1 MRFIVSILLLI
12 ISIHTI
18 SAEEITTDNLLTNG
32 NFETGN
38 ANGWTTSGDTQV
50 VSDCCE
56 LNNVTSNYDLEFG
69 DSGSITQDVNLTT
82 NTITQDM
89 LDNGI
94 TLTQVTE
101 VQNGE
106 GGSYPAWSNNGAADT
121 FTINLNIKNS
131 SGTVIAT
138 MTTVRTDVTG
148 INGANF
154 TDTLIY
160 TGNGSNIGNTTISAV
175 DANAPATLGGPNVD
189 NISLRMTYN
198 NVVLEVETQEALQEF
213 EETVLFEEEESF
225 FTEEFVELFT
235 EEIQTIAAS
244 PLPAE
249 EKAVEITAAIIE
261 FEEKTETKVTKAEIQ
276 TTALLPPPT
285 MMAEEEEEKPAE
297 IAMAIIEE
305 TTKETSSL
313 PNPGGSSGS
322 SETEELIEETENVQE
337 EEKTESKSEVKTEE
351 KQKPKEQEKPK
362 KVKTK
367 ETKSKNTKVAK
378 LEAAMDKVDKVVKDT
393 AKNLEVKNIIK
404 LDAMKSDMV
413 LAEYMNQEFYKSK
426 DIYLNQVIM
435 FDNRDIYNNV
445 NLVQYTNNDP
455 INIKESILQDI
466 NIQKQKLL
474 MEIEELRNG

>member
-106 GGSYPAWSNNGAADT
+106 CNVSGCWGGQGAADT

-131 SGTVIAT
+131 SGIVIAT

-213 EETVLFEEEESF
+213 EETILFEEEESF

-297 IAMAIIEE
+297 IAMAIMEETQEEEAPEPKEEIIEE
-305 TTKETSSL
+305 T
-313 PNPGGSSGS
+313 N
-322 SETEELIEETENVQE
+322 NVQE

>member
-1 MRFIVSILLLI
+1 MRFIASILLLMI
-12 ISIHTI
+12 LTLTT

-38 ANGWTTSGDTQV
+38 ANGWTTSGDVQV

-94 TLTQVTE
+94 TLTQITE

-106 GGSYPAWSNNGAADT
+106 CNVSGCWGGQGAADT

-213 EETVLFEEEESF
+213 EETVLFEEEETF

-244 PLPAE
+244 PLPTE

-305 TTKETSSL
+305 TTKEE
-313 PNPGGSSGS
+313 
-322 SETEELIEETENVQE
+322 ETPPEPKEEIIEETNNVQE

-404 LDAMKSDMV
+404 LDAMQSDMV

-445 NLVQYTNNDP
+445 SLVQYTSNDP

-474 MEIEELRNG
+474 MEIEVLRNG

>member
-1 MRFIVSILLLI
+1 MRFIVSILLLMI
-12 ISIHTI
+12 LTLTT

-106 GGSYPAWSNNGAADT
+106 CNVSGCWGGQGAADT

-244 PLPAE
+244 PLPTE

-297 IAMAIIEE
+297 IAMAIMEETQEEETPPEPKEEIIEE
-305 TTKETSSL
+305 T
-313 PNPGGSSGS
+313 N
-322 SETEELIEETENVQE
+322 NVQE

-404 LDAMKSDMV
+404 LDAMQSDMV

-445 NLVQYTNNDP
+445 SLVQYTSNDP

-474 MEIEELRNG
+474 MEIEVLRNG

>member
-1 MRFIVSILLLI
+1 MRFIVSILLLMI
-12 ISIHTI
+12 LTLTT

-38 ANGWTTSGDTQV
+38 ANGWTTSGNTQV

-69 DSGSITQDVNLTT
+69 NSGSITQDVNLTT

-106 GGSYPAWSNNGAADT
+106 CNVSGCWGGQGAADT

-213 EETVLFEEEESF
+213 EETVLFEEEETF

-244 PLPAE
+244 PLPTE

-297 IAMAIIEE
+297 IAMAIMEETQEEETPPEPKEEIIEE
-305 TTKETSSL
+305 T
-313 PNPGGSSGS
+313 N
-322 SETEELIEETENVQE
+322 NVQE

-404 LDAMKSDMV
+404 LDAMQSDMV

-445 NLVQYTNNDP
+445 NLVQYTSNDP

-474 MEIEELRNG
+474 MEIEVLRNG

>member
-1 MRFIVSILLLI
+1 MRFIASILLLMI
-12 ISIHTI
+12 LTLTT
-18 SAEEITTDNLLTNG
+18 SAEDITTDNLLTNG

-38 ANGWTTSGDTQV
+38 ANGWTTSGNTQV

-69 DSGSITQDVNLTT
+69 DSGSITQDVNLTN

-244 PLPAE
+244 PLPTE

-276 TTALLPPPT
+276 TTPLLPTPT
-285 MMAEEEEEKPAE
+285 MMEEKEEEKPAE

-305 TTKETSSL
+305 TTKEE
-313 PNPGGSSGS
+313 
-322 SETEELIEETENVQE
+322 ETPEPKKEVIEETENVQE

-351 KQKPKEQEKPK
+351 KQKPKEQEKSK

-367 ETKSKNTKVAK
+367 ETKSKNTKIAK
-378 LEAAMDKVDKVVKDT
+378 LEATMDKVDEVVKDT

-404 LDAMKSDMV
+404 LDAMQSDMV

-435 FDNRDIYNNV
+435 SDDRDIYNNV
-445 NLVQYTNNDP
+445 SLATYISNDP
-455 INIKESILQDI
+455 INIKENILHNI

-474 MEIEELRNG
+474 MEIEVLRNG

>member
-1 MRFIVSILLLI
+1 MILTL
-12 ISIHTI
+12 TT

-38 ANGWTTSGDTQV
+38 ANGWTTSGDVQV
-50 VSDCCE
+50 LNDCCE

-69 DSGSITQDVNLTT
+69 DSGSISQDVNLTT

-106 GGSYPAWSNNGAADT
+106 CNVSGCWGGQGAADT

-131 SGTVIAT
+131 SGIVIAT
-138 MTTVRTDVTG
+138 MTTVRTDVTS

-160 TGNGSNIGNTTISAV
+160 TGNGSNIGNSTISAV
-175 DANAPATLGGPNVD
+175 DANAPATLGGPNLD
-189 NISLRMTYN
+189 NISLKMTYN

-285 MMAEEEEEKPAE
+285 MMEEKEEEKPAE

-305 TTKETSSL
+305 TTKE
-313 PNPGGSSGS
+313 
-322 SETEELIEETENVQE
+322 EEAPEPKEEVIEETENVQE

-351 KQKPKEQEKPK
+351 KQKPKEQEKSK

-367 ETKSKNTKVAK
+367 ETKSKNTKIAK
-378 LEAAMDKVDKVVKDT
+378 LEATMDKVDEVVKDT

-404 LDAMKSDMV
+404 LDAMQSDMV

-435 FDNRDIYNNV
+435 SDNRDIYNNV
-445 NLVQYTNNDP
+445 SLATYISNDP
-455 INIKESILQDI
+455 INIKESILQNI

-474 MEIEELRNG
+474 MEIEVLRNG

>member
-38 ANGWTTSGDTQV
+38 ANGWTTSGNTQV

-106 GGSYPAWSNNGAADT
+106 CNVSGCWGGQGAADT

-175 DANAPATLGGPNVD
+175 DANAPANLGGPNLD

-261 FEEKTETKVTKAEIQ
+261 FEEKTETKITKAEIQ

-285 MMAEEEEEKPAE
+285 MMEEKEEEKPAE

-305 TTKETSSL
+305 TAKETSSL
-313 PNPGGSSGS
+313 PNPGGSS
-322 SETEELIEETENVQE
+322 ETEEVIEETENVQE

-351 KQKPKEQEKPK
+351 KQKPKEQEKSK

-378 LEAAMDKVDKVVKDT
+378 LEAAMDKVDAVVKDT

-404 LDAMKSDMV
+404 LDAMQGDMV

-435 FDNRDIYNNV
+435 FDNRNIYNNV
-445 NLVQYTNNDP
+445 SLATYISNDP
-455 INIKESILQDI
+455 INIKESILHNI

-474 MEIEELRNG
+474 IEIEVLRNG

>member
-1 MRFIVSILLLI
+1 MRFIVSILLLMI
-12 ISIHTI
+12 LTLTT

-38 ANGWTTSGDTQV
+38 ANGWTTSGNTQV

-106 GGSYPAWSNNGAADT
+106 CNVSGCWGGQGAADT

-244 PLPAE
+244 PLPTE

-297 IAMAIIEE
+297 IAMAIMEETQEEETPPEPKEEIIEE
-305 TTKETSSL
+305 T
-313 PNPGGSSGS
+313 N
-322 SETEELIEETENVQE
+322 NVQE

-351 KQKPKEQEKPK
+351 KQKPKEQEKSK

-367 ETKSKNTKVAK
+367 ETKSKNTKIAK
-378 LEAAMDKVDKVVKDT
+378 LEATMDKVDEVVKDT

-404 LDAMKSDMV
+404 LDAMQSDMV

-435 FDNRDIYNNV
+435 SDNRDIYNNV
-445 NLVQYTNNDP
+445 SLATYISNDP

-474 MEIEELRNG
+474 IEIEVLRNG

>member
-38 ANGWTTSGDTQV
+38 ANGWTTSGNTQV

-106 GGSYPAWSNNGAADT
+106 CNVSGCWGGQGAADT

-175 DANAPATLGGPNVD
+175 DANAPATLGGPNLD
-189 NISLRMTYN
+189 NISLKMTYN

-276 TTALLPPPT
+276 TTPLLPTPT
-285 MMAEEEEEKPAE
+285 MMEEKEEEKPTE

-305 TTKETSSL
+305 TTKE
-313 PNPGGSSGS
+313 
-322 SETEELIEETENVQE
+322 EEAPEPEEEVIEETENAQE
-337 EEKTESKSEVKTEE
+337 EEKTENKSEVKTEE
-351 KQKPKEQEKPK
+351 KQEPKKQEKSK
-362 KVKTK
+362 KVESK
-367 ETKSKNTKVAK
+367 ETKSKNTKIAN
-378 LEAAMDKVDKVVKDT
+378 LEANMDKVDEVVKDA

-404 LDAMKSDMV
+404 LDAMQGDMV

-435 FDNRDIYNNV
+435 FDNRNIYNDVSLATYINK
-445 NLVQYTNNDP
+445 DP
-455 INIKESILQDI
+455 INIKENILHNI
-466 NIQKQKLL
+466 NIKKQRLL
-474 MEIEELRNG
+474 MEIEVLKNG

>member
-1 MRFIVSILLLI
+1 MRFIASILLLMI
-12 ISIHTI
+12 LTLTI

-244 PLPAE
+244 PLPTE

-297 IAMAIIEE
+297 IAMAIMEETQEEETPPEPKEEIIEE
-305 TTKETSSL
+305 T
-313 PNPGGSSGS
+313 N
-322 SETEELIEETENVQE
+322 NVQE

-404 LDAMKSDMV
+404 LDAMQSDMV

-445 NLVQYTNNDP
+445 SLVQYTSNDP

-474 MEIEELRNG
+474 MEIEVLRNG

>member
-1 MRFIVSILLLI
+1 MRFIVSILLLMI
-12 ISIHTI
+12 LTLTT

-82 NTITQDM
+82 NTITKDM

-94 TLTQVTE
+94 TLTQITE

-106 GGSYPAWSNNGAADT
+106 CNVSGCWGGQGAADT

-244 PLPAE
+244 PLPTE

-297 IAMAIIEE
+297 IAMAIMEETQEEETPPEPKEEIIEE
-305 TTKETSSL
+305 T
-313 PNPGGSSGS
+313 N
-322 SETEELIEETENVQE
+322 NVQE

-404 LDAMKSDMV
+404 LDAMQSDMV

-445 NLVQYTNNDP
+445 SLVQYTSNDP

-474 MEIEELRNG
+474 MEIEVLRNG

>member
-82 NTITQDM
+82 NTITQNM

-106 GGSYPAWSNNGAADT
+106 CNVSGCWGGQGAADT

-131 SGTVIAT
+131 SGIVIAT

-175 DANAPATLGGPNVD
+175 DANAPATLGGPNLD
-189 NISLRMTYN
+189 NISLKMTYN

-297 IAMAIIEE
+297 IAMAIMEETQEEEAPEPKEEIIEE
-305 TTKETSSL
+305 T
-313 PNPGGSSGS
+313 N
-322 SETEELIEETENVQE
+322 NVQE

-435 FDNRDIYNNV
+435 SDNRDIYNNV
-445 NLVQYTNNDP
+445 SLATYISNDP
-455 INIKESILQDI
+455 INIKENILHNI
-466 NIQKQKLL
+466 NIEKQRLL

>member
-12 ISIHTI
+12 ILTLTT

-38 ANGWTTSGDTQV
+38 ANGWTTSGDVQV

-69 DSGSITQDVNLTT
+69 DSGSISQDVNLTT

-297 IAMAIIEE
+297 IAMAIMEETQEEESPPEPKEEIIEE
-305 TTKETSSL
+305 T
-313 PNPGGSSGS
+313 N
-322 SETEELIEETENVQE
+322 NVQE

>member
-106 GGSYPAWSNNGAADT
+106 CNVSGCWGGQGAADT

-213 EETVLFEEEESF
+213 EETILFEEEETF

-276 TTALLPPPT
+276 TAALLPPPT

-297 IAMAIIEE
+297 IAMAIMEETQEEEAPEPKEEIIEE
-305 TTKETSSL
+305 T
-313 PNPGGSSGS
+313 N
-322 SETEELIEETENVQE
+322 NVQE

-445 NLVQYTNNDP
+445 SLVQYTNNDP

>member
-1 MRFIVSILLLI
+1 MILTL
-12 ISIHTI
+12 TT

-38 ANGWTTSGDTQV
+38 ANGWTTSGDAQV
-50 VSDCCE
+50 LNDCCE

-69 DSGSITQDVNLTT
+69 DSGSISQDVNLTT

-106 GGSYPAWSNNGAADT
+106 CNVSGCWGGQGAADT

-285 MMAEEEEEKPAE
+285 MMEEKEEEKPAE

-305 TTKETSSL
+305 TTKE
-313 PNPGGSSGS
+313 
-322 SETEELIEETENVQE
+322 EEAPEPKEEVIEETENVQE

-351 KQKPKEQEKPK
+351 KQKPKEQEKSK

-367 ETKSKNTKVAK
+367 ETKSKNTKIAK
-378 LEAAMDKVDKVVKDT
+378 LEATMDKVDEVVKDT

-404 LDAMKSDMV
+404 LDAMQSDMV

-435 FDNRDIYNNV
+435 SDNRDIYNNV
-445 NLVQYTNNDP
+445 SLATYISNDP

-474 MEIEELRNG
+474 IEIEVLRNG

>member
-1 MRFIVSILLLI
+1 MRFIASILLLI
-12 ISIHTI
+12 ILTLTT

-106 GGSYPAWSNNGAADT
+106 CNVSGCWGGQGAADT

-285 MMAEEEEEKPAE
+285 MMEEKEEEKPTE
-297 IAMAIIEE
+297 IAMAIMEE
-305 TTKETSSL
+305 TQEEEAPPEPKE
-313 PNPGGSSGS
+313 
-322 SETEELIEETENVQE
+322 EVIEETENVQE

-351 KQKPKEQEKPK
+351 KQKPKEQEKSK

-367 ETKSKNTKVAK
+367 ETKSKNTKIAK
-378 LEAAMDKVDKVVKDT
+378 LEATMDKVDEVVKDT

-404 LDAMKSDMV
+404 LDAMQSDMV

-435 FDNRDIYNNV
+435 SDNRDIYNNV
-445 NLVQYTNNDP
+445 SLATYISNDP

-474 MEIEELRNG
+474 IEIEVLRNG

>member
-1 MRFIVSILLLI
+1 
-12 ISIHTI
+12 
-18 SAEEITTDNLLTNG
+18 
-32 NFETGN
+32 
-38 ANGWTTSGDTQV
+38 
-50 VSDCCE
+50 
-56 LNNVTSNYDLEFG
+56 
-69 DSGSITQDVNLTT
+69 
-82 NTITQDM
+82 
-89 LDNGI
+89 
-94 TLTQVTE
+94 
-101 VQNGE
+101 
-106 GGSYPAWSNNGAADT
+106 
-121 FTINLNIKNS
+121 
-131 SGTVIAT
+131 

-213 EETVLFEEEESF
+213 EETVLFEEEETF

-244 PLPAE
+244 PLPTE

-305 TTKETSSL
+305 TTKEE
-313 PNPGGSSGS
+313 
-322 SETEELIEETENVQE
+322 ETPPEPKEEIIEETNNVQE

-404 LDAMKSDMV
+404 LDAMQSDMV

-445 NLVQYTNNDP
+445 NLVQYTSNDP

-474 MEIEELRNG
+474 MEIEVLRNG

>member
-1 MRFIVSILLLI
+1 
-12 ISIHTI
+12 
-18 SAEEITTDNLLTNG
+18 
-32 NFETGN
+32 
-38 ANGWTTSGDTQV
+38 
-50 VSDCCE
+50 
-56 LNNVTSNYDLEFG
+56 
-69 DSGSITQDVNLTT
+69 
-82 NTITQDM
+82 
-89 LDNGI
+89 
-94 TLTQVTE
+94 
-101 VQNGE
+101 
-106 GGSYPAWSNNGAADT
+106 
-121 FTINLNIKNS
+121 
-131 SGTVIAT
+131 

-175 DANAPATLGGPNVD
+175 DANAPATLGGPNLD
-189 NISLRMTYN
+189 NISLKMTYN

-276 TTALLPPPT
+276 TTPLLPTPT
-285 MMAEEEEEKPAE
+285 MMEEKEEEKPTE

-305 TTKETSSL
+305 TTKE
-313 PNPGGSSGS
+313 
-322 SETEELIEETENVQE
+322 EEAPEPEEEVIEETENAQE
-337 EEKTESKSEVKTEE
+337 EEKTENKSEVKTEE
-351 KQKPKEQEKPK
+351 KQEPKKQEKSK
-362 KVKTK
+362 KVESK
-367 ETKSKNTKVAK
+367 ETKSKNTKIAN
-378 LEAAMDKVDKVVKDT
+378 LEANMDKVDEVVKDA

-404 LDAMKSDMV
+404 LDAMQGDMV

-435 FDNRDIYNNV
+435 FDNRNIYNDVSLATYINK
-445 NLVQYTNNDP
+445 DP
-455 INIKESILQDI
+455 INIKENILHNI
-466 NIQKQKLL
+466 NIKKQRLL
-474 MEIEELRNG
+474 MEIEVLKNG

>member
-1 MRFIVSILLLI
+1 MRFIASILLLMI
-12 ISIHTI
+12 LTLTT

-38 ANGWTTSGDTQV
+38 ANGWTTSGDVQV

-94 TLTQVTE
+94 TLTQITE

-106 GGSYPAWSNNGAADT
+106 CNVSGCWGGQGAADT

-213 EETVLFEEEESF
+213 EETVLFEEEETF

-244 PLPAE
+244 PLPTE

-305 TTKETSSL
+305 TTKEE
-313 PNPGGSSGS
+313 
-322 SETEELIEETENVQE
+322 ETPPEPKEEIIEETNNVQE

-404 LDAMKSDMV
+404 LDAMQSDMV

-445 NLVQYTNNDP
+445 NLVQYTSNDP

-474 MEIEELRNG
+474 MEIEVLRNG